1 MYLLFDIGGT
11 NLRLAVSDDGK
22 TIGQHKLIPT
32 PPDIENGLQSLKQIG
47 DKLAGDKKIQGLSGG
62 IAVVFD
68 KDKNISIKST
78 HLQGWV
84 NHNIKEN
91 LEKMF
96 GVSVKLENDT
106 AVYGL
111 GEAVFGAGKGSPIV
125 CVLTIGTGVGGVRI
139 VNGKIDEKAF
149 GFEPGHQII
158 EIDGKDCQCGGK
170 GHLETYVAGSY
181 IGRDADWDQ
190 VAKYLAVG
198 LNNTIVHWSPD
209 VVVLGGAVMK
219 SVSLEKVKAYLE
231 KDLTIFPKLPEIVS
245 AKLGDKGGLY
255 GALAMLL

>member
-11 NLRLAVSDDGK
+11 NLRIATSNGK
-22 TIGQHKLIPT
+22 TLISSKIVPT
-32 PPDIENGLQSLKQIG
+32 PKDFEQGIQTIKQISDELTQEG
-47 DKLAGDKKIQGLSGG
+47 KIQAVGGG

-68 KDKNISIKST
+68 KEKNTSIKST

-84 NHNIKEN
+84 NHNIKEA
-91 LEKMF
+91 LEKIF
-96 GVSVKLENDT
+96 GVPVKLENDT
-106 AVYGL
+106 AVNGL
-111 GEAVFGAGKGSPIV
+111 GEAVFGAGKGSTIA

-139 VNGKIDEKAF
+139 VNGKIDEKSC

-158 EIDGKDCQCGGK
+158 VIDGKDCQCGGK
-170 GHLETYVAGSY
+170 GHFEAYVAGSY

-190 VAKYLAVG
+190 VARYLSIG

-209 VVVLGGAVMK
+209 IVILGGAVMK
-219 SVSLEKVKAYLE
+219 SVSLEKIKAYLE
-231 KDLTIFPKLPEIVS
+231 KDLTIFPKAPEIVS